1 MSPKEIVNNFYQS
14 DLAKDDKIM
23 NFFHENC
30 ELSWNSS
37 KGFTKLDFQGIDD
50 MLKGVQKS
58 YLSFKFR
65 VSHLLQDNNTIT
77 VRYTIY
83 ATTIERPEKEDAL
96 AHFITIWEVKDNKMY
111 RGFEISQLADISSD
125 SLNSYAEI
133 KV

>member
-1 MSPKEIVNNFYQS
+1 MSAKEIVNNFFQS
-14 DLAKDDKIM
+14 DLAKDNKIM